1 MSVLF
6 RNAPAPERRN
16 FMDAQDVLRAS
27 RSLRTGT
34 IARYTTRDALEIAA
48 VVSCVGLRAGAFAQL
63 PIKGYLDDV
72 SGLPVFKSPQPDLLR
87 SPSDVV
93 VPSVWKTQMS
103 ISRDLWGFALGK
115 ITAFDAAF
123 YAKRVEWIDPSIV
136 DPKIVGATVEWRV
149 DREYIDPSLLLHIP
163 SRWVLPG
170 NPVGICPLEY
180 SGLVDLAKRA
190 QDFGR
195 DWFRN
200 GAVPSSIVYSD
211 RELNAEQAEGILNRI
226 TDRWR
231 NRQPALLDNRLKYEK
246 ISVAANESQFLETCN
261 KVAHDIAISYNLPP
275 SKVGA
280 AMSGADISYG
290 NRDQDQQQYLI
301 DSINP
306 DLVVVEESLDRHS
319 PRGQY
324 CKFKTGAFLR
334 SDLKTRYESYKLGI
348 EAQFIL
354 PNEVRALEELA
365 PIPGGDAFPK
375 KSAPPAPSA
384 REAT

>member
-63 PIKGYLDDV
+63 PIKGYLDDA

>member
-63 PIKGYLDDV
+63 PIKGYLDDA

-93 VPSVWKTQMS
+93 VPSVWKTQLS

-226 TDRWR
+226 MDRWR